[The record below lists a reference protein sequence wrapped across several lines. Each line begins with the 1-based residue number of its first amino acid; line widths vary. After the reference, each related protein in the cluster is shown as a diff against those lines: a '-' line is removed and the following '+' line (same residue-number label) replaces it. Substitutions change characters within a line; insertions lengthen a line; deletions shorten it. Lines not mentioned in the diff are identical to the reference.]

1 VTSGRKQSF
10 SRPTHLDATHDLS
23 GFDSGAPE
31 LDDWLRRRARAN
43 EAQGASRTYV
53 VTAGR
58 SVAGYYALATGSVA
72 IQDATGSVR
81 RNMPDPVPVVIL
93 ARLAVD
99 ARYQRQGIGAGLVKD
114 AVLRTIQAA
123 DIVGARAMLIH
134 ALSDEAKKFYEKWGF
149 KASDVDPMTLMLT
162 IAELKRTIGA

>member
-1 VTSGRKQSF
+1 
-10 SRPTHLDATHDLS
+10 
-23 GFDSGAPE
+23 
-31 LDDWLRRRARAN
+31 
-43 EAQGASRTYV
+43 
-53 VTAGR
+53 
-58 SVAGYYALATGSVA
+58 
-72 IQDATGSVR
+72 
-81 RNMPDPVPVVIL
+81 MPDPVPVVVL